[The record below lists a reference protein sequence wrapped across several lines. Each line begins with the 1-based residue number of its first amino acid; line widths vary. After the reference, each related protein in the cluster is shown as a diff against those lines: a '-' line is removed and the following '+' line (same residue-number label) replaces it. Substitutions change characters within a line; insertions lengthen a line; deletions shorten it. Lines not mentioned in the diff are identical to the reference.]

1 MSYAL
6 YGSNMSNATEG
17 GRFVNNEGS
26 DLTLK
31 QKQAGHT
38 ITSSATT
45 KATSSIN
52 DRYQSNSVDIQ
63 QFNT

>member
-1 MSYAL
+1 VQGAYDIGMSYAL

-31 QKQAGHT
+31 
-38 ITSSATT
+38 
-45 KATSSIN
+45 
-52 DRYQSNSVDIQ
+52 
-63 QFNT
+63 

>member
-31 QKQAGHT
+31 
-38 ITSSATT
+38 
-45 KATSSIN
+45 
-52 DRYQSNSVDIQ
+52 
-63 QFNT
+63 